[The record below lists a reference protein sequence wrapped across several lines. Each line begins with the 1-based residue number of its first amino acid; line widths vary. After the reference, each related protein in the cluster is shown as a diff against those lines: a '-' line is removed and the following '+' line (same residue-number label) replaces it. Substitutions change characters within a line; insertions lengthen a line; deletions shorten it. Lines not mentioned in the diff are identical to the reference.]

1 MGEHGVPRAD
11 LHAAPLGL
19 GQPAEE
25 AHEHLVAFAVGVD
38 PPAEL
43 GHPQLDPVV
52 RELRE
57 HELELAARERPLR
70 LGDHQGRPPPGRVSG
85 VGQDP

>member
-1 MGEHGVPRAD
+1 MGEHGVAGSD
-11 LHAAPLGL
+11 LQAAPLGF

-25 AHEHLVAFAVGVD
+25 AHQHLVTLTVGVD
-38 PPAEL
+38 PTTEL

-52 RELRE
+52 SELRE
-57 HELELAARERPLR
+57 HELELAARERALG
-70 LGDHQGRPPPGRVSG
+70 LGDDERRPSPRRVGG